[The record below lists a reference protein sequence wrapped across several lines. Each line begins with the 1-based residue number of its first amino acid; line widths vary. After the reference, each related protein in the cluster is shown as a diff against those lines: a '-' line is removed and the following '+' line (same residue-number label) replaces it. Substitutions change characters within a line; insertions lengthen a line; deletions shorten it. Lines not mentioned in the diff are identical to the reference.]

1 MKRFAAGA
9 DSTLSQTV
17 WTRDPP
23 PSGTWAKDTTTP
35 SSWTRDHFI
44 AATWQTP
51 PTPPFI
57 RVTME
62 STGGDRIRITE
73 DGAIRIIAYELVGPW
88 LRADFADAVWTK
100 E

>member
-17 WTRDPP
+17 WTRD
-23 PSGTWAKDTTTP
+23 S
-35 SSWTRDHFI
+35 FI
-44 AATWQTP
+44 DATWQTP
-51 PTPPFI
+51 PRPPFI

-62 STGGDRIRITE
+62 STGGSHIRITE

-88 LRADFADAVWTK
+88 RRAEFADAVWTK